1 MQYNLRQYKWLIAL
15 GIILIV
21 IMVYFFQ
28 QEASAVHLPR
38 FKVEAPLV
46 IAQPPVPNIVDRV
59 PLVREDTSILPA
71 NEVYKNTYKD
81 WAKEEDKLYS
91 NDKLNSNDKL
101 YSNDAPL
108 FPAGDKPAAL
118 VAPNV
123 NSPQRRVNFV
133 EVN

>member
-46 IAQPPVPNIVDRV
+46 IAQPPVPNIVDRA
-59 PLVREDTSILPA
+59 PLVNEDPSILPA

-91 NDKLNSNDKL
+91 ND
-101 YSNDAPL
+101 APL
-108 FPAGDKPAAL
+108 FTAGDKPAAL